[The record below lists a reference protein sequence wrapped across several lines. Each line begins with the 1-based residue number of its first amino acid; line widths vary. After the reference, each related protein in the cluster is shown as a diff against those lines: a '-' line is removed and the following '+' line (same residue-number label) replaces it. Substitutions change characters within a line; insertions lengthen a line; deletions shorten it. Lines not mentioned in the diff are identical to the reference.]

1 MNCDKEMA
9 LSTIK
14 CPRIAEGASAEIFTW
29 DEDKILKLYHEGAS
43 SGEAEQEAA
52 CASIAYDAGV
62 NTPAV
67 IDTITVENR
76 QGIIFERVHGVTM
89 LEAII
94 ANPQQLI
101 SYAHLLAELQVDMH
115 ARTASK
121 LPLQCQRLQYQI
133 QSRSGLAEEIK
144 VALLEDLD
152 QLQDDNVICHG
163 DLHPENILLTAEKP
177 VIIDWVDATQ
187 GSPLVDAART
197 NLLLRDGDL
206 PPSMNEQRRQKVAE
220 MRYLFYE
227 AYIERYTQMQ
237 SISREAIA
245 RWELAVAAARLSEG
259 ISNAE
264 KSELLDIIKAA
275 FP

>member
-1 MNCDKEMA
+1 MG

-14 CPRIAEGASAEIFTW
+14 GSRIAKGASAEIFAW

-43 SGEAEQEAA
+43 LGEAEQEAA

-89 LEAII
+89 LEAIM

-101 SYAHLLAELQVDMH
+101 SYAHLLAELQIDMH
-115 ARTASK
+115 TRTASK
-121 LPLQCQRLQYQI
+121 LPLQRQRLQHRI

-144 VALLEDLD
+144 ASLLEYLD
-152 QLQDDNVICHG
+152 QLQDDNVVCHG
-163 DLHPENILLTAEKP
+163 DLHPENILLTAEEP

-206 PPSMNEQRRQKVAE
+206 PPSMNERRRQKIAE
-220 MRYLFYE
+220 RRYLFCE
-227 AYIERYTQMQ
+227 AYLEHYTQMQ
-237 SISREAIA
+237 SISREVIA
-245 RWELAVAAARLSEG
+245 RWELPVAAARLSEG
-259 ISNAE
+259 ISSDE
-264 KSELLDIIKAA
+264 KSTLLDIINTA

>member
-1 MNCDKEMA
+1 MV

-14 CPRIAEGASAEIFTW
+14 SPRIVVGETAEIFAW

-43 SGEAEQEAA
+43 AGEAEREAA
-52 CASIAYDAGV
+52 CASTAYDAGV

-89 LEAII
+89 LEAIM

-101 SYAHLLAELQVDMH
+101 SYAHLLAELQIDMH
-115 ARTASK
+115 TRTASK
-121 LPLQCQRLQYQI
+121 LPLQCQRLQHRI
-133 QSRSGLAEEIK
+133 QNRSGLAEEIK

-152 QLQDDNVICHG
+152 QLQDENAICHG
-163 DLHPENILLTAEKP
+163 DLHPENILLTAEEP
-177 VIIDWVDATQ
+177 VVIDWVDATQ

-206 PPSMNEQRRQKVAE
+206 PPSMNERRRQKIAE
-220 MRYLFYE
+220 RRYLFCE
-227 AYIERYTQMQ
+227 AYLEHYTQMQ

-245 RWELAVAAARLSEG
+245 RWELPVAAARLSEG
-259 ISNAE
+259 ISNDE
-264 KSELLDIIKAA
+264 KSALLDIINAA

>member
-1 MNCDKEMA
+1 MV
-9 LSTIK
+9 LSTIN
-14 CPRIAEGASAEIFTW
+14 CPRIAEGATAEIFAWT
-29 DEDKILKLYHEGAS
+29 EDKILKLYHEGAS
-43 SGEAEQEAA
+43 SGEAEEEAA

-67 IDTITVENR
+67 IETIIVENR
-76 QGIIFERVHGVTM
+76 QGIVFERVHGVTM
-89 LEAII
+89 MEAIF

-101 SYAHLLAELQVDMH
+101 PYAHLLAELQVDMH

-121 LPLQCQRLQYQI
+121 LPSQCQRLQHQI

-144 VALLEDLD
+144 AALLEDLD
-152 QLQDDNVICHG
+152 QLQDDNAICHG
-163 DLHPENILLTAEKP
+163 DLHPENILLTTEEP
-177 VIIDWVDATQ
+177 VIIDWVDSSQ
-187 GSPLVDAART
+187 GSPLVDVART
-197 NLLLRDGDL
+197 TLLLRVSEL
-206 PPSMNEQRRQKVAE
+206 PPSMNERRRQKIAE
-220 MRYLFYE
+220 MRYLFDE

-259 ISNAE
+259 ISNDE
-264 KSELLDIIKAA
+264 KSGLLDIINAA

>member
-1 MNCDKEMA
+1 MV

-14 CPRIAEGASAEIFTW
+14 CPRIAEGATAEIFAW

-43 SGEAEQEAA
+43 SGEAEREAV

-89 LEAII
+89 LEAIM

-101 SYAHLLAELQVDMH
+101 SYAHLLAELQIDMH
-115 ARTASK
+115 TRTASK
-121 LPLQCQRLQYQI
+121 LPLQCQRLQHNI

-144 VALLEDLD
+144 AALLKDLD
-152 QLQDDNVICHG
+152 QLQDDNAICHG
-163 DLHPENILLTAEKP
+163 DLHPENILLTAEEP

-187 GSPLVDAART
+187 GSPLVDVART
-197 NLLLRDGDL
+197 TLLLRVGDL
-206 PPSMNEQRRQKVAE
+206 PPSMNERHRQKIAE

-227 AYIERYTQMQ
+227 AYLEHYTQMQ
-237 SISREAIA
+237 SISREAIV
-245 RWELAVAAARLSEG
+245 RWELPVAAARLSEG
-259 ISNAE
+259 ISNDE
-264 KSELLDIIKAA
+264 KSELLDIIDAA
-275 FP
+275 LP